1 MWVTYYAV
9 LEEAHQGL
17 NILVKES
24 EKRMGFEKVDE
35 ILENYAYKHDAL
47 IGILQDVQRLENY
60 LPQETL
66 QYIGRELEVP
76 LSRVY
81 YIATFYKSFSL
92 EPRGR
97 HIVKVCLGTACH
109 LNGAVQN
116 LEQVER
122 VLSIREGETTED
134 RMFSLETVN
143 CVGTCALA
151 PVTMVGED
159 YYGAVTPGRVE
170 KILSA
175 YSTGSGSAEDGKD

>member
-1 MWVTYYAV
+1 
-9 LEEAHQGL
+9 
-17 NILVKES
+17 
-24 EKRMGFEKVDE
+24 MGFEKVDK
-35 ILENYAYKHDAL
+35 ILESYDYRHDAL
-47 IGILQDVQRLENY
+47 IGMLQDVQRLENY

-66 QYIGRELEVP
+66 QYIGKKLEVP

-92 EPRGR
+92 KPRGK

-122 VLSIREGETTED
+122 TLKIGEGETTAD
-134 RMFSLETVN
+134 KLFSLETVN

-151 PVTMVGED
+151 PVTMVDED
-159 YYGAVTPGRVE
+159 YYGAVTPGKVD
-170 KILSA
+170 KMLSA
-175 YSTGSGSAEDGKD
+175 YSEGSGSGEDGKD

>member
-1 MWVTYYAV
+1 MA
-9 LEEAHQGL
+9 L
-17 NILVKES
+17 
-24 EKRMGFEKVDE
+24 EKVDK
-35 ILENYAYKHDAL
+35 ILDGYDYRHEAL

-66 QYIGRELEVP
+66 QYISEKMEVP

-92 EPRGR
+92 KPRGK

-116 LEQVER
+116 LEQIER
-122 VLSIREGETTED
+122 TLKIGEGETTAD
-134 RMFSLETVN
+134 RLFSLETVN

-151 PVTMVGED
+151 PVTMVDED
-159 YYGAVTPGRVE
+159 YYGAVTPGKVDNM
-170 KILSA
+170 LSA
-175 YSTGSGSAEDGKD
+175 YTEGSEVGQRDED